1 MTDRLF
7 LDTNILVYAY
17 DNHEPEKQRIAQ
29 QLLKESIAHESAV
42 LSVQVLGEFFTVV
55 TKKINSPMSA
65 DDARRII
72 ATLRILPVETV
83 DYPLVQRAI
92 ETHIRYRIQYWD
104 ALVVAAAERANCTT
118 IATED
123 FAVDQKYNGIAVF
136 NPFSSRRRSRLD

>member
-17 DNHEPEKQRIAQ
+17 DNHQPDKQRIAQ
-29 QLLKESIAHESAV
+29 QLLKESIAQESAV

-55 TKKINSPMSA
+55 TRKIKPPMSA

-72 ATLRILPVETV
+72 ATLRILPVEVV
-83 DYPLVQRAI
+83 DYSLVERAVD
-92 ETHIRYRIQYWD
+92 THIRYNIQYWD

-123 FAVDQKYNGIAVF
+123 LNPDQKYNGIAVF
-136 NPFSSRRRSRLD
+136 NPF

>member
-17 DNHEPEKQRIAQ
+17 DNHEPDKQRIAQ
-29 QLLKESIAHESAV
+29 QLLKESIAQESAV

-55 TKKINSPMSA
+55 TKKIKPPMSA
-65 DDARRII
+65 DNAGRII
-72 ATLRILPVETV
+72 ATLRILPVEVV
-83 DYPLVQRAI
+83 DYSLVERAI
-92 ETHIRYRIQYWD
+92 DTHIRYSIHYWD

-123 FAVDQKYNGIAVF
+123 LNPDQKYNGIAVF
-136 NPFSSRRRSRLD
+136 NPF